1 MHEASSLAALGIHG
15 IAVLVIMVLVFGL
28 YIWDR
33 YAITSVSFALLAV
46 LVLLFSLFPYTLPSG
61 APFDPFAFFMG
72 FGHPALIAIC
82 ALMVLG
88 HALVVTGALSPVTH
102 RLSAVF
108 KLHPRLAL
116 AGVIVA
122 PALVSGFINDTPIVV
137 MLIPLIIGLAL
148 RGGQAAGQILMPM
161 NFAVLIGGMATTIGT
176 STNLIVVSL
185 AADLGLPPISMFDF
199 YPIVA
204 LAAIPGLIYLALIA
218 PRLLSHVKTAQ
229 PDREQAVFE
238 AELRIDEKSSALG
251 KSLSEIRELTH
262 HNMEIRRIIRG
273 EGLELSRLPSATLQ
287 AGDRLVIRDNAAQ
300 LKEWETLLGASLH
313 GVGDSNPLSVS
324 ARPDDGQVPTDKP
337 QEDILEQMIIT
348 QGSYLAG
355 RTLRSSRFAL
365 LYDLLVIGIRRPGS
379 FTFVR
384 RADLADTRL
393 SVGDVLLLQG
403 LRERILDAQMNGI
416 GLSLNNEIAIPR
428 RHFSTL
434 AIITL
439 AAVVLVS
446 ALKLIPI
453 GLAAVLGVAILV
465 VSRCLSWEDITQ
477 ALSVKVILL
486 VVSSLA
492 LGLALTATGGTRFLA
507 GLLIDA
513 ASMLDTGWFIALLM
527 LMMGIL
533 TNFVSNNAAAAV
545 GTPIAIEVARMLGAP
560 PEPFVLAVLFGC
572 NLCYL
577 TPMGYQTNLLVMN
590 SAGYRFADF
599 IKVGAPLFIIMWAAL
614 SLILVRSYAL

>member
-1 MHEASSLAALGIHG
+1 MQDATPLTALGFHG
-15 IAVLVIMVLVFGL
+15 IAVLVLMVTVFGL

-33 YAITSVSFALLAV
+33 YAITSVSFALLAA
-46 LVLLFSLFPYTLPSG
+46 LVLLFSLFPYAPG
-61 APFDPFAFFMG
+61 GVPFDPYAFFMG
-72 FGHPALIAIC
+72 FGHPALVAIC
-82 ALMVLG
+82 ALMILG
-88 HALVVTGALSPVTH
+88 HALVVTGALTPVTR
-102 RLSAVF
+102 RLSVLF
-108 KLHPRLAL
+108 EQHPRLAL

-122 PALVSGFINDTPIVV
+122 PALASGFVNDTPIVV
-137 MLIPLIIGLAL
+137 MLIPLIMGLAHH
-148 RGGQAAGQILMPM
+148 GGQAAGRILMPM

-185 AADLGLPPISMFDF
+185 AADLGLRPIAMFDF
-199 YPIVA
+199 YPLVA
-204 LAAIPGLIYLALIA
+204 LAAIPGLFYLAFVA
-218 PRLLSHVKTAQ
+218 PHLLRHVKPAL

-238 AELRIDEKSSALG
+238 AELRIEAASKVCG
-251 KSLSEIRELTH
+251 KSLAEVRELTH
-262 HNMEIRRIIRG
+262 QVMEVRRIVRG
-273 EGLELSRLPSATLQ
+273 EGLELSRLPSAILQ
-287 AGDRLVIRDNAAQ
+287 AGDRLVIRGNAAQ
-300 LKEWETLLGASLH
+300 LKEWEALLDASLH
-313 GVGDSNPLSVS
+313 GVGDSIPHLASISQDPV
-324 ARPDDGQVPTDKP
+324 QETTDED
-337 QEDILEQMIIT
+337 QEDVLEQMIIT

-355 RTLRSSRFAL
+355 RTLRDSRFAL
-365 LYDLLVIGIRRPGS
+365 LYDLIVVGLRRPGG
-379 FTFVR
+379 TMQLR
-384 RADLADTRL
+384 RQDLADTRL

-403 LRERILDAQMNGI
+403 PAERILDAQTHGV
-416 GLSLNNEIAIPR
+416 GLSLNSEIAIPR

-439 AAVVLVS
+439 AGVVLAS
-446 ALKLIPI
+446 AFKLVPI
-453 GLAAVLGVAILV
+453 GLAAVLGVGILV
-465 VSRCLSWEDITQ
+465 AARCLRWDDITQ

-513 ASMLDTGWFIALLM
+513 AAMLDTGWFIALLM

-560 PEPFVLAVLFGC
+560 AEPFVLAVLFGC

-590 SAGYRFADF
+590 SAGYRFGDF
-599 IKVGAPLFIIMWAAL
+599 VKVGAPLFLLMWATL
-614 SLILVRSYAL
+614 SLVLVRTYAL